1 MPSLTKTVVFTDL
14 AGYTQKTATI
24 GHEELQK
31 LAEAHEKHVLEIFK
45 PYGGQLVK
53 SIGDSYMAVFDSA
66 TDGVKA
72 CLDLVQTTLPGM
84 GMEFRASVATGD
96 VQQLENDYFGNS
108 DYFGEP
114 VNLSARINSITPAR
128 EVWFADRTRRC
139 MTQSDVAWETVG
151 LHSFKGVPGKEE
163 VFRAVAVNQCF
174 IPVELKAV
182 LDTDQSTII
191 RADER
196 PKIPKEGLVILA
208 GFTYGSPELES
219 VLHMLSH
226 LPQTDIWLLV
236 YTIATAHRLEWE
248 ERGYRFLIGTPDA
261 FKESVENALEAK
273 KDFDANKTSTLTL
286 DFSSLGDVSLE
297 IIGVALPAV
306 PLVNLIGA
314 YSVDLLADGS
324 WGYNKTRSLAEIHVT
339 SKSVALTPF
348 RPGMMI
354 NSVGVPTGE
363 EVQLKQNSR
372 FRMHEWVYRYLSHV
386 GGLYKGLIIG
396 NAALSQQFNVKDKI
410 EMGRSPTGNGFE
422 LPDRGGSDRIRWLQ
436 SPQTEKAKAQGLTLD
451 RTLIGRQ
458 HTLINIV
465 RRDLVVVSPI
475 HNRLPTFVIP
485 KGKSKLER
493 VTKEQVLKFGDILVV
508 GTYVFGLKKMF

>member
-1 MPSLTKTVVFTDL
+1 VFTDL

-24 GHEELQK
+24 SREELQA
-31 LAEAHEKHVLEIFK
+31 LAEAHEKHVLEVFK

-72 CLDLVQTTLPGM
+72 CLELVQTTLPGM

-114 VNLSARINSITPAR
+114 VNLSARINSITPAK

-139 MTQSDVAWETVG
+139 MTQSEVAWETVG
-151 LHSFKGVPGKEE
+151 LHTFKGVPGKEE
-163 VFRAVAVNQCF
+163 VFRAVAPLQCF
-174 IPVELKAV
+174 IPAELKSV
-182 LDTDQSTII
+182 LDTEQCTII
-191 RADER
+191 KPNER
-196 PKIPKEGLVILA
+196 PKIPKDGMVVLA
-208 GFTYGSPELES
+208 GFAYGSPELES
-219 VLHMLSH
+219 MLHMLSH

-248 ERGYRFLIGTPDA
+248 ERGYRFLIGSPEAFDA
-261 FKESVENALEAK
+261 SVELALEAK

-286 DFSSLGDVSLE
+286 DFSSLGDISLE
-297 IIGVALPAV
+297 VIGVALPAV

-314 YSVDLLADGS
+314 YSIDLLADGS
-324 WGYNKTRSLAEIHVT
+324 WGYNKSRALAEIHVT
-339 SKSVALTPF
+339 PKDVTLTPF

-363 EVQLKQNSR
+363 EVHLKQNSR

-396 NAALSQQFNVKDKI
+396 SSALSQQFNVKDKV
-410 EMGRSPTGNGFE
+410 EMGRSPNGNGFE
-422 LPDRGGSDRIRWLQ
+422 LVDRGGTDRIRWIQ
-436 SPQTEKAKAQGLTLD
+436 GPQMEKAKAQGLTLD

-458 HTLINIV
+458 HTLLNIV
-465 RRDLVVVSPI
+465 RKDLVVVSPI

-493 VTKEQVLKFGDILVV
+493 VTKEQVLQFGDILVV

>member
-24 GHEELQK
+24 SREELQQ
-31 LAEAHEKHVLEIFK
+31 LAEAHEKHVLELFK
-45 PYGGQLVK
+45 PFGGQLVK

-66 TDGVKA
+66 TDGVRA
-72 CLDLVQTTLPGM
+72 CLELVQTTLPGM

-96 VQQLENDYFGNS
+96 VQELENDYFGNN

-114 VNLSARINSITPAR
+114 VNLSARINSITPAG

-139 MTQSDVAWETVG
+139 MTQSEVAWETVG
-151 LHSFKGVPGKEE
+151 LHAFKGVPGKEE
-163 VFRAVAVNQCF
+163 VFRAVSPTQCF
-174 IPVELKAV
+174 LPAELKAV
-182 LDTDQSTII
+182 IDSPECTII
-191 RADER
+191 RATEK
-196 PKIPKEGLVILA
+196 PKIPREGLVILEGYA
-208 GFTYGSPELES
+208 MGSPELES

-226 LPQTDIWLLV
+226 LPQTDIWLVV
-236 YTIATAHRLEWE
+236 YKIASAHRIEWE
-248 ERGYRFLIGTPDA
+248 ERGYRLLIGTSEG
-261 FKESVENALEAK
+261 FNHSVEMALEAK

-286 DFSSLGDVSLE
+286 DFSALGDVSLE
-297 IIGVALPAV
+297 VIGVALPAV

-314 YSVDLLADGS
+314 YTMDLLADGS
-324 WGYNKTRSLAEIHVT
+324 WGYNKTRSLGEVHVT
-339 SKSVALTPF
+339 AKGVTLTPF

-386 GGLYKGLIIG
+386 GGLYRGLIIG
-396 NAALSQQFNVKDKI
+396 NAAFSQQYNVKDKI
-410 EMGRSPTGNGFE
+410 EMGRSPNGKGFE
-422 LPDRGGSDRIRWLQ
+422 LIDRGGSDRIRWIQ
-436 SPQTEKAKAQGLTLD
+436 GPQTEKAKAQGLTLD

-465 RRDLVVVSPI
+465 RKDLVVVSPI

-485 KGKSKLER
+485 KGKSKVER
-493 VTKEQVLKFGDILVV
+493 VQKEQVLKFGDILIV
-508 GTYVFGLKKMF
+508 GTYVFGLKKMY